1 MTSDRQRALISMSS
15 LSSFLAYS
23 VTMTNTQKG
32 ALTSTPSVASFP
44 RLCYNRK
51 LYAK

>member
-23 VTMTNTQKG
+23 VTMTNTQKV
-32 ALTSTPSVASFP
+32 LLLV
-44 RLCYNRK
+44 RL
-51 LYAK
+51 LLLFSQTLL